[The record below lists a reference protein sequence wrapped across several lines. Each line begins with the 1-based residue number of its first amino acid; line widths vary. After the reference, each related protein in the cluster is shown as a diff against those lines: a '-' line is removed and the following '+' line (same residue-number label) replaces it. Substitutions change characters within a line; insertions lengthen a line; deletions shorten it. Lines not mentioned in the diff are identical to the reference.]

1 MRIVEI
7 NQKEELNNFIVQY
20 GGSNFLQSW
29 EWGELQKN
37 LGRDIWRV
45 GIEEAGKLVFSALI
59 IKNRLPLGRSY
70 LYCPRGPV
78 FENSKF
84 KIQNLKLVGWKLLS
98 EKIREVAQKER
109 AVFFR
114 FDYPD
119 LHLPE
124 FLKGKVVQSPKDIQ
138 PRSTLIWDITGSE
151 EEILAQMK
159 PKTRYNIRLAQRKGV
174 RVRQGVEQTDL
185 NIFLSLIK
193 ETSQRDGFKIH
204 PEFYYQKMV
213 DFLGKEGILKI
224 FLAELQEKVLAANL
238 VLFWGE
244 RATYLH
250 GASGNANR
258 NVMAPHLLQWEQI
271 REAKRFGCREYDF
284 WGIMS
289 ELGIRNQELGIKTND
304 EQSSWVGITRF
315 KKGFGGREVNY
326 AGTYDFALNHSWY
339 KIYRLFK

>member
-7 NQKEELNNFIVQY
+7 NQKEELNNFIVQH
-20 GGSNFLQSW
+20 GDSNFLQSW
-29 EWGELQKN
+29 EWGELQKS

-45 GIEEAGKLVFSALI
+45 GIEEAGKLVFSALV
-59 IKNRLPLGRSY
+59 IKNRLPLGRNY
-70 LYCPRGPV
+70 LYCPRGPLISN
-78 FENSKF
+78 FESL
-84 KIQNLKLVGWKLLS
+84 ILNLELKAWKMFLTR
-98 EKIREVAQKER
+98 IREISRREGVI
-109 AVFFR
+109 FFR

-119 LHLPE
+119 SHLPE

-138 PRSTLIWDITGSE
+138 PRSTLILDITGSE

-174 RVRQGVEQTDL
+174 RVRQGAEQTDL

-193 ETSQRDGFKIH
+193 ETSRRDRFKIH
-204 PEFYYQKMV
+204 PEFYYQRMV
-213 DFLGKEGILKI
+213 DFLGKEGVLNI
-224 FLAELQEKVLAANL
+224 FLAELQGKVLAANL

-244 RATYLH
+244 RTTYLH

-271 REAKRFGCREYDF
+271 REAKRSGRREYDF
-284 WGIMS
+284 WGIVS
-289 ELGIRNQELGIKTND
+289 EKEIPN
-304 EQSSWVGITRF
+304 WAGITRF

-326 AGTYDFALNHSWY
+326 AGTYDFALNHFWY
-339 KIYRLFK
+339 KIYRLFR

>member
-7 NQKEELNNFIVQY
+7 NQKEKLNNFIVQH
-20 GGSNFLQSW
+20 GDSNFLQSW
-29 EWGELQKN
+29 EWGELQKS

-59 IKNRLPLGRSY
+59 IKNRLSLGRSY

-78 FENSKF
+78 FSNFQFSIFNFQTKIWPILF
-84 KIQNLKLVGWKLLS
+84 SKIQ
-98 EKIREVAQKER
+98 EIARKEG
-109 AVFFR
+109 VIFFR
-114 FDYPD
+114 FDYPK
-119 LHLPE
+119 LHLPK

-138 PRSTLIWDITGSE
+138 PRSTLILDITRSE
-151 EEILAQMK
+151 EENLAQMK

-174 RVRQGVEQTDL
+174 RVRQGAEQADL

-193 ETSQRDGFKIH
+193 ETSRRDRFKIH

-213 DFLGKEGILKI
+213 DFLGKEGVLKI
-224 FLAELQEKVLAANL
+224 FLAKLQGKVLAANL

-271 REAKRFGCREYDF
+271 REAKQSGCREYDF
-284 WGIMS
+284 WGIMPES
-289 ELGIRNQELGIKTND
+289 GIRREEGGIETNNEL
-304 EQSSWVGITRF
+304 SSWVGITRF

-326 AGTYDFALNHSWY
+326 AGTYDFVLNHFWY
-339 KIYRLFK
+339 KIYRLFR